1 MADQSLVDPYALRPE
16 SIEVPPNTV
25 IRSLQRIGPGL
36 ITAATVVGT
45 GELIAT
51 TVLGAENGYRLL
63 WLVIVSCLI
72 KVVVQNEMGRYTV
85 GTGETA
91 LQALNRVPGPRFRV
105 SWVVW
110 TWFLMEA
117 TALTALSGM
126 FAGIGEVLNR
136 IVPAITISAWVWIVM
151 LVTLVVLAVGRY
163 RLVENVSFALVAA
176 FTAVTVSAA
185 VLLGM
190 RPEFFSWPRVLDG
203 LLFHLPQGGLGT
215 AVAVLG
221 LTGVGSSDLV
231 IYPYWCIEKGYA
243 RFTGPREDTSAWLG
257 RARGWIKV
265 MGYDVVSSML
275 LYTSA
280 TVAFYLLGAGVL
292 HGLGVVPEGAETL
305 RILSNI
311 YTETLGDWSLHFFL
325 AGAVAILYSSVFGG
339 AAAAARVFADFAAL
353 AGAYDGGNYR
363 HRRRAIQLFTGIV
376 LVVPV
381 IYYMVLPELILLVK
395 IGGVAQALML
405 PIVGFSVLYL
415 RYQHLPKSI
424 ALKGWITLAL
434 WVTSVVTAV
443 MMGYSVLQRLA

>member
-1 MADQSLVDPYALRPE
+1 MVNQTIADPYALRPE
-16 SIEVPPNTV
+16 SIEAPPNSFIGT
-25 IRSLQRIGPGL
+25 LQRIGPGL

-91 LQALNRVPGPRFRV
+91 LAALNRVPGPRFRV

-110 TWFLMEA
+110 TWFLMES

-126 FAGIGEVLNR
+126 FAGIAEVLNR
-136 IVPAITISAWVWIVM
+136 IVPGITISAWVWIVM

-163 RLVENVSFALVAA
+163 RLVENVSFVLVAV
-176 FTAVTVSAA
+176 FTALTVSAA
-185 VLLGM
+185 VLLGL

-203 LLFHLPQGGLGT
+203 VLFHLPQGGLGT

-243 RFTGPREDTSAWLG
+243 RFAGPRENTSAWLG
-257 RARGWIKV
+257 RARGWVKV
-265 MGYDVVSSML
+265 MGYDVFSSML
-275 LYTSA
+275 LYTAA

-292 HGLGVVPEGAETL
+292 HGLGAVPDGTETIN
-305 RILSNI
+305 ILSNI

-339 AAAAARVFADFAAL
+339 AAASARVFADFVAL
-353 AGAYDGGNYR
+353 LGAYDSSNYSHR
-363 HRRRAIQLFTGIV
+363 HRAIQLFTGIV
-376 LVVPV
+376 LIVPV
-381 IYYMVLPELILLVK
+381 IYYIALPELVLLVK
-395 IGGVAQALML
+395 IGGIAQALML
-405 PIVGFSVLYL
+405 PILGFSVLYL
-415 RYQHLPKSI
+415 RYEHLPKSI
-424 ALKGWITLAL
+424 APKGWITLAL
-434 WVTSVVTAV
+434 WVTAVVTAV
-443 MMGYSVLQRLA
+443 MMGYSVLRELA

>member
-91 LQALNRVPGPRFRV
+91 LEALNRVPGPRFRV

-203 LLFHLPQGGLGT
+203 FLFHLPQGGLGT

-243 RFTGPREDTSAWLG
+243 RFTGPREDTSAWLV

-292 HGLGVVPEGAETL
+292 HGLGVVPEGTETL

-339 AAAAARVFADFAAL
+339 AAASARVFADFVAL
-353 AGAYDGGNYR
+353 LGAYDSGDYR
-363 HRRRAIQLFTGIV
+363 RRRRAIQLFTGIV

-381 IYYMVLPELILLVK
+381 IYYMALPELVLLVK

-415 RYQHLPKSI
+415 RYHHLPRSI
-424 ALKGWITLAL
+424 APKGWITLAL
-434 WVTSVVTAV
+434 WVMSVVTAV
-443 MMGYSVLQRLA
+443 MMGYSVLQRLG

>member
-1 MADQSLVDPYALRPE
+1 MADQTVVDLYALRPE

-25 IRSLQRIGPGL
+25 SGALRRIGPGL

-91 LQALNRVPGPRFRV
+91 LAALNRVPGPRFRV

-126 FAGIGEVLNR
+126 FAGIAEVLNR
-136 IVPAITISAWVWIVM
+136 IVPAVAISAWVWIVM

-163 RLVENVSFALVAA
+163 RLIENVSFALVAV

-190 RPEFFSWPRVLDG
+190 RPEFFSWPRLLDG
-203 LLFHLPQGGLGT
+203 LLFDLPQGGLVT

-243 RFTGPREDTSAWLG
+243 RFTGPRDDTSAWLG

-265 MGYDVVSSML
+265 MGYDVASSML
-275 LYTSA
+275 LYTAA
-280 TVAFYLLGAGVL
+280 TIAFYLLGAGVL

-305 RILSNI
+305 RVLSNI
-311 YTETLGDWSLHFFL
+311 YTETLGAWSLHFFL
-325 AGAVAILYSSVFGG
+325 AGAVAILYSSIFGG
-339 AAAAARVFADFAAL
+339 AAASARVFADFAAL
-353 AGAYDGGNYR
+353 AGAYDGGDY
-363 HRRRAIQLFTGIV
+363 RRRRRVIQLLTGVV
-376 LVVPV
+376 LVLPV
-381 IYYMVLPELILLVK
+381 LYYMALPELVLLVK

-405 PIVGFSVLYL
+405 PIIGFSVLYL
-415 RYQHLPKSI
+415 RYRHLPKSI
-424 ALKGWITLAL
+424 APKGWITLTL
-434 WVTSVVTAV
+434 WVTSAVMAV
-443 MMGYSVLQRLA
+443 MMGYSVLQQLG